1 MAATFGGYGLPLN
14 GALPAALAGG
24 PAYSL
29 EEANTRP
36 PDASSDAVVTALALT
51 AKPPAEEV
59 LIEAGLVK
67 ARARGQ
73 EGAAGALHARR
84 AGCVRAHLRC
94 ALMPPRARARAQA
107 IGGRTWCGVEYGT
120 APGYAHSYFE
130 ARARGGM
137 RGR

>member
-1 MAATFGGYGLPLN
+1 MARPPAPRGGETSNATHPRAAPAQHARAMAATFGGYGLPLN

-94 ALMPPRARARAQA
+94 ALMRAGDRRPHLV
-107 IGGRTWCGVEYGT
+107 R
-120 APGYAHSYFE
+120 
-130 ARARGGM
+130 R
-137 RGR
+137 